1 MTWNRKG
8 SGLLRLT
15 TALPLALCLG
25 SLPAAFADQVV
36 YFVNGKAIM
45 VKSVEKGDKF
55 TVLEMD
61 GGGRM
66 GVPTE
71 QIVRIEEYEVSA
83 AGAPVAAIAPAPA
96 PVEQPVASTAPSGNP
111 GAVIPG
117 TGVPPAIG
125 LPRPLPT
132 ALGPGMGGIPQLGAQ
147 GLAGLRPL
155 AVGNDGGGAA
165 TPAYPRQAT
174 GMGPGMGGRGPAGA
188 MPGPG
193 LGGPARAGG
202 RPGMGGRGR
211 GRGRPVLY
219 GYQPPPDAATAP
231 AQTQQPAAAP
241 PPPPPAS
248 QDANAPADAGDDAAT
263 QNEPTVEEAP
273 PSDGAAPGSEE
284 N

>member
-1 MTWNRKG
+1 MTSNRKG

-25 SLPAAFADQVV
+25 GLPAAFADQVV

-45 VKSVEKGDKF
+45 VKSVEKGAKF

-71 QIVRIEEYEVSA
+71 QIARIEEYEVSA
-83 AGAPVAAIAPAPA
+83 AGAPVVAIASAPA
-96 PVEQPVASTAPSGNP
+96 PVQQPVAPAAPASTP
-111 GAVIPG
+111 GAVAPL
-117 TGVPPAIG
+117 TGVPQAMG
-125 LPRPLPT
+125 FPRPVPA
-132 ALGPGMGGIPQLGAQ
+132 ALGPGMGGIPQQGAQ

-155 AVGNDGGGAA
+155 SVGNDAGGAPV
-165 TPAYPRQAT
+165 PAYPRQAT
-174 GMGPGMGGRGPAGA
+174 GMGPGMGGRNAAGV

-193 LGGPARAGG
+193 LGGAARANG

-211 GRGRPVLY
+211 GRGRPLMY
-219 GYQPPPDAATAP
+219 GYQPPPETAAAP
-231 AQTQQPAAAP
+231 APAP
-241 PPPPPAS
+241 PPPPAAS
-248 QDANAPADAGDDAAT
+248 QDANAAEAGDDAAA